1 MELLIRLSR
10 KFLGKK
16 IETINT
22 ELLPAQDVL
31 VEKARQEWQAAQS
44 LFNNVIEKDLIDH
57 AIFKMN
63 AAERR
68 YIFLLQETRCMR
80 TKIHEQLL
88 KGGIP
93 DRGI

>member
-1 MELLIRLSR
+1 MEFLVRLSR

-16 IETINT
+16 KETINT

-31 VEKARQEWQAAQS
+31 VDKARQEWQAAQS

-68 YIFLLQETRCMR
+68 YIFLLQETRRMR
-80 TKIHEQLL
+80 TNMHKQLL